1 MHARLVSRLTLAAAA
16 AALLLA
22 SGCTG
27 SDDRPGTPETPDS
40 PAPRT
45 SSTAAEPSPSPTQ
58 TPSNSAE
65 PAPGDDAPLLDR
77 LLPTGLVPG
86 LNATWKWQD
95 GDTGEPTTDPFGL
108 CAQTSPGADLLSIG
122 ATEVVARTYF
132 PPDDSDD
139 SAAEQIAEFPDAS
152 TANRAWAVLGSWHK
166 RCGETSSADANL
178 KVRPFVP
185 VSVQQ
190 GTARWYLLSWQPAG
204 EETGRFEAFGM
215 VLSGNRIAV
224 LRMDNSGQDYNY
236 ASGREPMAGMVQ
248 AAASWLR

>member
-1 MHARLVSRLTLAAAA
+1 MHAPLPTRLALGAAA

-27 SDDRPGTPETPDS
+27 SSDKPGAPETPDA
-40 PAPRT
+40 PATQTTSTAPEP
-45 SSTAAEPSPSPTQ
+45 SSTPTQ
-58 TPSNSAE
+58 TSSSSAE
-65 PAPGDDAPLLDR
+65 PTPGADTPLLDR

-86 LNATWKWQD
+86 LNAKWAWQD
-95 GDTGEPTTDPFGL
+95 GDTGEPTADPFGL
-108 CAQTSPGADLLSIG
+108 CAQTAPGADLLSIG
-122 ATEVVARTYF
+122 ATQVVARTYF

-166 RCGETSSADANL
+166 RCGKTMSAGEDL

-215 VLSGNRIAV
+215 ALSGTRIAV

-236 ASGREPMAGMVQ
+236 ASGREPMVGMVQ
-248 AAASWLR
+248 AAAAWLR